1 MKITSKIIEARKGGN
16 GKKRVMMVP
25 WHHPQ
30 TPKTHQQTPLQNKT
44 RKNKITHTH
53 THIYIYIYIYDYECF
68 FLLPCF

>member
-44 RKNKITHTH
+44 RKNKIT
-53 THIYIYIYIYDYECF
+53 YIYIYI
-68 FLLPCF
+68 